1 MQNTSVSSQP
11 LQVAS
16 TPPSPAPWLWAEDQ
30 EHALS
35 IWSGQKLIALKENAQ
50 AEDKANFILMRA
62 APRLLAALR
71 EMVRLA
77 PAISQVKT
85 GAYEEAVAAIAEA
98 EQS

>member
-1 MQNTSVSSQP
+1 MANVDAVSP
-11 LQVAS
+11 S
-16 TPPSPAPWLWAEDQ
+16 TAAPSKPPWLWAEDQ

-35 IWSGQKLIALKENAQ
+35 IWSGQKLIAAKENAQ
-50 AEDKANFILMRA
+50 PEDKANFILMRA

-98 EQS
+98 VQS

>member
-1 MQNTSVSSQP
+1 MANVDAVSPSAAAP
-11 LQVAS
+11 S
-16 TPPSPAPWLWAEDQ
+16 KPPWRWAESQD
-30 EHALS
+30 HTLS
-35 IWSGQKLIALKENAQ
+35 IWDGDRLIALKEGQRAT

-77 PAISQVKT
+77 SAISQVKT